1 MIETKLLIIGRLC
14 ITERDIFFYTG
25 EAYIPK
31 EEIIMYSVNQWKF
44 GNRVNREKWHP
55 VLMPIL
61 IIRRAEVG
69 KKLYPELLVLNYYLS
84 SCDMLELLG
93 WSGDWNH

>member
-31 EEIIMYSVNQWKF
+31 EEIIMYSVNQ
-44 GNRVNREKWHP
+44 
-55 VLMPIL
+55 
-61 IIRRAEVG
+61 
-69 KKLYPELLVLNYYLS
+69 
-84 SCDMLELLG
+84 
-93 WSGDWNH
+93 